1 MQKLELEIMLR
12 PDIKYGVYSTN
23 FREACKSL
31 STFVRTS
38 CVPNLMPIGQKVYN
52 KANKL
57 YFQSLNKVRL

>member
-1 MQKLELEIMLR
+1 MLH

-38 CVPNLMPIGQKVYN
+38 SMPNLTQIGLKV
-52 KANKL
+52 
-57 YFQSLNKVRL
+57 